1 MSVSTVTFCEGT
13 PRRAKS
19 HRKEDDSESGRKHR
33 DACSCGFDIRADIA
47 LRGFAV
53 FVVSTLVFLGCT
65 MSYYLLDDDAKNEL
79 WYRASSKKMVVLAL
93 IWLGQAFPILEEPYE
108 C

>member
-1 MSVSTVTFCEGT
+1 VKEHPGVPNPTARKTIRRVVESIGMLALVVSIFAPISPC
-13 PRRAKS
+13 
-19 HRKEDDSESGRKHR
+19 
-33 DACSCGFDIRADIA
+33 
-47 LRGFAV
+47 RGFAV